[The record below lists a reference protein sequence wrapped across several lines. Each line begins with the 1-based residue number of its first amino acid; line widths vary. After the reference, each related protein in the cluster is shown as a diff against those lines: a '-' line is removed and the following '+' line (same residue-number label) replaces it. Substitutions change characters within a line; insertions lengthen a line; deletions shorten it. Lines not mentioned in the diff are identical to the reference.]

1 MNWDHLAEEQ
11 NQRFF
16 AAWLQLLSQQS
27 PDLPS
32 RLASQH
38 RPPGTDRVIEITGF
52 ITGAYNICCTVV
64 FEDGFR
70 ALVRFPILGRSRF
83 RTEKSRNEASIM
95 KFLSRHTKVPV
106 PIILGAGRWGCG
118 PYIVMTELEG
128 TLLSKRLQDPT
139 LDPQSLNPNV
149 SRSEIE
155 SAYRAMAQIIL
166 ELSKPTFSSIGA
178 LVEDGTDLWKVVR
191 RPLTLNMN
199 ELVRVGNLPPSVFA
213 KESFATASAYFQ
225 ELATQQLLHLQ
236 YQRNDAI
243 DDELDCRKKYIARC
257 LFRKIAQTIQIE
269 QQGPFHLYC
278 DDLRPSNVL
287 VSGPNLTT
295 TGVIDWNSPMLR
307 LQSSPT
313 LRHDGFYSTAPRHGI

>member
-1 MNWDHLAEEQ
+1 
-11 NQRFF
+11 
-16 AAWLQLLSQQS
+16 
-27 PDLPS
+27 
-32 RLASQH
+32 
-38 RPPGTDRVIEITGF
+38 
-52 ITGAYNICCTVV
+52 
-64 FEDGFR
+64 
-70 ALVRFPILGRSRF
+70 
-83 RTEKSRNEASIM
+83 M